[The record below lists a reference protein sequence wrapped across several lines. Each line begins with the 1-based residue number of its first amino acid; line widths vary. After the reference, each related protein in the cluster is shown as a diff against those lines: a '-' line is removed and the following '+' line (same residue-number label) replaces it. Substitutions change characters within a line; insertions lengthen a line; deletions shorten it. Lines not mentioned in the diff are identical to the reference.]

1 MIFSVFGLLVPNG
14 LFMRG
19 GATAFEWVMAGFGAA
34 AFVAL
39 SAMAVYSWQRHRPFL
54 WAVVLL
60 VALGFAYTPMTFA
73 GTIFFALA
81 AHMLPWALGGNIL
94 RTAIH
99 GTLLVAVVL
108 AGYVIMPEYGI
119 RWINASLYYA
129 LTIAG
134 QVWVV
139 RLCVNLR
146 RLAAGAERRSP
157 HIRGAGNRRRFGQR
171 QVQGHRGADTKG
183 GVDFDEAVRLPHEP
197 IDHGQPQPG
206 PAPGFLGSEERLENP
221 GHDLRIDPRPLVRHR
236 EGDVAAR
243 PGVGIAG
250 GARFVDIRRRGA
262 DGQAAAAFHG
272 VAAVDGEIDQRLE

>member
-39 SAMAVYSWQRHRPFL
+39 SAVAVYSWQRHRPFL

-60 VALGFAYTPMTFA
+60 VALGFAYTRMTFA

-146 RLAAGAERRSP
+146 RLAAGAERER
-157 HIRGAGNRRRFGQR
+157 I
-171 QVQGHRGADTKG
+171 AD
-183 GVDFDEAVRLPHEP
+183 DL
-197 IDHGQPQPG
+197 
-206 PAPGFLGSEERLENP
+206 
-221 GHDLRIDPRPLVRHR
+221 HDLLGEALSKITLKAQLAGRLLEEYGDCPRARA
-236 EGDVAAR
+236 EVAAAER
-243 PGVGIAG
+243 ICRNALADVRQTIRAYRAESRAEQGRMNDAG
-250 GARFVDIRRRGA
+250 
-262 DGQAAAAFHG
+262 
-272 VAAVDGEIDQRLE
+272 